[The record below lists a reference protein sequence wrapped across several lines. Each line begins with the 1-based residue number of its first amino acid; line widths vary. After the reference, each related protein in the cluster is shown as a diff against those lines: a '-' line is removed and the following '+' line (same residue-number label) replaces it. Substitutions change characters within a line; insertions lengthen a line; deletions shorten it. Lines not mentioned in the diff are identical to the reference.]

1 MSCCFGT
8 TQNVWSYRC
17 DLSHVCLLLF
27 VYFLIF
33 EELTGWNQ
41 QYPLNVGDLNACS
54 HIAKELVEEN
64 VRIPWP
70 ELRFMCGDVIYGGHM
85 TDLIDRSLL
94 NTYLESFVCDELMS
108 GFEIV
113 MGMNAPSNWDM
124 PIEDL
129 LGYVRAFDLASGV

>member
-1 MSCCFGT
+1 M
-8 TQNVWSYRC
+8 
-17 DLSHVCLLLF
+17 
-27 VYFLIF
+27 
-33 EELTGWNQ
+33 TGWNQ
-41 QYPLNVGDLNACS
+41 LYPLNVGDLTACS
-54 HIAKELVEEN
+54 HIANELVEEN
-64 VRIPWP
+64 VRIPWQ